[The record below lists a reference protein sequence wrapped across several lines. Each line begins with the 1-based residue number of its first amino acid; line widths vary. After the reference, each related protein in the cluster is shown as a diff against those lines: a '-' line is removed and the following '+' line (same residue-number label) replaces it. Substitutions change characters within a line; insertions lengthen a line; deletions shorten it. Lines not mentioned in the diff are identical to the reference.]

1 MAQETRA
8 NLAGHSNPSEVPGQP
23 KPQPQPPGSPPVP
36 GPAEPPPTDPVPP
49 VPHPPAE
56 PPGTIRG
63 TGLFST
69 GVAEVNLWKTD
80 PSPFVTYFTFLCFLE
95 L

>member
-1 MAQETRA
+1 MVQTARDGLPGQPRP
-8 NLAGHSNPSEVPGQP
+8 NEVPGQP
-23 KPQPQPPGSPPVP
+23 RPQPPPGAPPVP

-56 PPGTIRG
+56 PPGTIRSLG

-69 GVAEVNLWKTD
+69 DLHPDGPVSRPVAAALLSK
-80 PSPFVTYFTFLCFLE
+80 PAGS
-95 L
+95 